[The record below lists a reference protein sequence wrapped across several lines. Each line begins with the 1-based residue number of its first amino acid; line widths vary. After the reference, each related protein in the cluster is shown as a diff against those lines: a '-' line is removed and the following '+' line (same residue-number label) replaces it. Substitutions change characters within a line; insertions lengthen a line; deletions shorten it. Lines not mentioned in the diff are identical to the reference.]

1 MNPRI
6 ELIRRYYNFLS
17 TPIDYL
23 WYGSEDLL
31 SVSVYKYVGKKINTK
46 VPTALRIESGVQPVT
61 VLESTT
67 FTNSNVVSVVIPE
80 TVEKIF

>member
-23 WYGSEDLL
+23 WYGNEDLL
-31 SVSVYKYVGKKINTK
+31 TVTVYKYVGKKINTK
-46 VPTALRIESGVQPVT
+46 VPKALKIESGLQPVT

>member
-17 TPIDYL
+17 TPVDYL

-31 SVSVYKYVGKKINTK
+31 SVSVYKYVCKKTNTK
-46 VPTALRIESGVQPVT
+46 VPNALRIDSGVQPVT

-67 FTNSNVVSVVIPE
+67 FTNSSVVSVQIPE

>member
-31 SVSVYKYVGKKINTK
+31 TVTVYKYVGKKINTK
-46 VPTALRIESGVQPVT
+46 IPVALRIESGVKPVT
-61 VLESTT
+61 VLESTL
-67 FTNSNVVSVVIPE
+67 FTNSDVVSVVVPE

>member
-23 WYGSEDLL
+23 WYGGEDLL
-31 SVSVYKYVGKKINTK
+31 SVSVYKYVGKNINTK

-67 FTNSNVVSVVIPE
+67 FTNSDVVSVVIPE

>member
-31 SVSVYKYVGKKINTK
+31 SVHVYKYVGTKTNTK
-46 VPTALRIESGVQPVT
+46 IPPALKIESGLQTVT
-61 VLESTT
+61 VLESTL
-67 FTNSNVVSVVIPE
+67 FTNSNVVSVVVPE